1 MGRRRGAGGEGR
13 DGPGPGRRG
22 AAEAAGAAGAVWPE
36 RLPRPPPKGLWAYV
50 KDACQDTTL
59 CILALCGIVS
69 LVNIVSEGAETGWYD
84 GVSIFGAVLVVI
96 GVTAGNDY
104 QQALQFQKLEDKNK
118 EVTVE
123 VVRDGRQASVSMYD
137 VVVGDVLVLA
147 TGDQVCAD
155 GVCAQSASL
164 QMDESS
170 MTGESDLVRTP
181 RGGRSC
187 CAGPRWPTATG
198 ACWSPASA

>member
-1 MGRRRGAGGEGR
+1 M
-13 DGPGPGRRG
+13 
-22 AAEAAGAAGAVWPE
+22 
-36 RLPRPPPKGLWAYV
+36 
-50 KDACQDTTL
+50 
-59 CILALCGIVS
+59 
-69 LVNIVSEGAETGWYD
+69 
-84 GVSIFGAVLVVI
+84 
-96 GVTAGNDY
+96 TAGNDY

-170 MTGESDLVRTP
+170 MTGESDLVRKDP
-181 RGGRSC
+181 SGRPFMLC
-187 CAGPRWPTATG
+187 GTKVADGYGRMLVTG
-198 ACWSPASA
+198 VGMNTEWGRMMGDGADPDTVEASIARLEQKFEDGEIDEEAFIEKKEELQNEVERTRTRPPCRCGSQG